1 MSRSLNTKKIQQTG
15 TNERSETRET
25 GGLTAMWYLGLD
37 SETEKRTSVEKLR
50 KYK

>member
-1 MSRSLNTKKIQQTG
+1 MSRSLNIKKLQQIDTDQRSKTK
-15 TNERSETRET
+15 ET

-37 SETEKRTSVEKLR
+37 SETEKKTSVEKLR